1 MEEEP
6 TWEGGEELRG
16 CLVQAPY
23 GCAPVVAGVVS
34 SLDGCTP
41 TGAGVVV
48 LGSLRRRG
56 GGKGRTAVVARWFT
70 PFTDSRSC
78 ITRDEHRGAQHM
90 KRRLEQSCASW
101 RVWLVDDREVMA
113 YPVAVTGEVSISSV
127 KHSYDGSYDDR

>member
-1 MEEEP
+1 MRASGGRLAAARSGKGRSGR
-6 TWEGGEELRG
+6 GGE
-16 CLVQAPY
+16 
-23 GCAPVVAGVVS
+23 VVS

-78 ITRDEHRGAQHM
+78 ITRDEHRGVQHM

-113 YPVAVTGEVSISSV
+113 CPVAVTGEVSISSV